1 MARDTAA
8 SALESGR
15 AELEPAKA
23 EPKAKAKIKASAD
36 AKAWAP
42 AASVVDW
49 ERLWLAIQRSSWMS
63 IALVPIGEGISTV
76 RIAAALADVGRQH
89 LGGKIVV
96 DDATRVSL
104 ATLQASLSE
113 LIDRADRAI
122 VALSPLSESP
132 AGVEIARA
140 ADAVVLC
147 LSLGESTI
155 AEAERIMHDVGRE
168 HVIGAVIVRERKV
181 EP

>member
-1 MARDTAA
+1 MARDNAAALEAPRAA
-8 SALESGR
+8 SA
-15 AELEPAKA
+15 PAKA
-23 EPKAKAKIKASAD
+23 EAKGEPKAKAQA
-36 AKAWAP
+36 
-42 AASVVDW
+42 AASPSNVIDW

-63 IALVPIGEGISTV
+63 IALVPIGEGIPTV

-104 ATLQASLSE
+104 STLQASLSE

-132 AGVEIARA
+132 AGIEIARA

-147 LSLGESTI
+147 IALGDSTI
-155 AEAERIMHDVGRE
+155 AEAERIVRDVGRE
-168 HVIGAVIVRERKV
+168 HVIGAVIVRHEKV